1 MQKLHDFLV
10 IGAGPAGATA
20 ARLLARDGF
29 HVALIEKTPFPR
41 AKVCGEFISAT
52 SRPLLSET
60 AFDEL
65 VRGASGP
72 EVKRVGMFAR
82 EISADAPMPF
92 VEHEGWGK
100 AFAREQ
106 LELVLLQAAAAAGAD
121 IWQPWKVTELQHG
134 ADGHTATL
142 SCGDD
147 IRKVTARQV
156 IVATGSWER
165 NPFTGL
171 AVAPHQ
177 AGDLLAF
184 KGRFRNDSLP
194 MDLMP
199 LIAFPGGYGGM
210 VHTGGGLLSLSFCI
224 RRDVLQNCR
233 DAYPGR
239 SAAEAGFQHI
249 VASCTGARNALSGA
263 ELEGHWL
270 AAGPIRPGMRK
281 CYVNGIFHAGNLAG
295 EAHPVVAEGISM
307 AMQSAWLL
315 WHALTQHR
323 DDLRRGEPAAKAGR
337 IYARDWRNAFA
348 GRIRAAALFAK
359 LAMHPG
365 ANQAARAAS
374 YFPQLLSLGARL
386 SGKAVRV
393 AR

>member
-1 MQKLHDFLV
+1 MQKIRDFLV

-29 HVALIEKTPFPR
+29 DVVLIEKTPFPR
-41 AKVCGEFISAT
+41 GKVCGEFISAT
-52 SRPLLSET
+52 SRPLLAET
-60 AFDEL
+60 AFDAL
-65 VRGASGP
+65 ARDSSGP
-72 EVKRVGMFAR
+72 DVKRVGMFAR
-82 EISADAPMPF
+82 EISAHAPMPS
-92 VEHEGWGK
+92 VEKEGWGK
-100 AFAREQ
+100 AFARDR
-106 LELVLLQAAAAAGAD
+106 LELVLLRAAADAGAD
-121 IWQPWKVTELQHG
+121 IWQPWKVTELQSG
-134 ADGHTATL
+134 ADGHIATL

-147 IRKVTARQV
+147 IRKLTARFV

-171 AVAPHQ
+171 ATPPHQ
-177 AGDLLAF
+177 ASDLLAF

-194 MDLMP
+194 LDLMP

-224 RRDVLQNCR
+224 RRDVLQQAREVN
-233 DAYPGR
+233 PGG

-249 VASCTGARNALSGA
+249 VASCAGARNALSGA
-263 ELEGHWL
+263 ELDGHWF

-281 CYVNGIFHAGNLAG
+281 CYANGIFYAGNLAG

-315 WHALTQHR
+315 RRAVAR
-323 DDLRRGEPAAKAGR
+323 DRDGLRRGESAAKAGR
-337 IYARDWRNAFA
+337 TYARDWRNAFA

-359 LAMHPG
+359 IAMHPG
-365 ANQAARAAS
+365 ANQAARAVS